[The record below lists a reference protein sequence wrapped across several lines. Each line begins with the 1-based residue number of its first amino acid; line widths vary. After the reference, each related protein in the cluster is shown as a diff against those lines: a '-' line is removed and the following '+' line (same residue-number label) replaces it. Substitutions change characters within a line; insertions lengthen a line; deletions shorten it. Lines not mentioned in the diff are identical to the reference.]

1 MYIEHKS
8 LCVICKYFIP
18 FCGLSSYFLMVSLE
32 AQVFNVDKVHFILSF
47 VACAVFVFYLR
58 NYALIKATKMNTYFS
73 SMSFLVLAL
82 TLGSVIHFACGYPVL
97 LVPFVEKT
105 ILFPLNCLG
114 TLSEIN

>member
-47 VACAVFVFYLR
+47 AACAVFVLYLR
-58 NYALIKATKMNTYFS
+58 NYALIQ
-73 SMSFLVLAL
+73 
-82 TLGSVIHFACGYPVL
+82 GH
-97 LVPFVEKT
+97 
-105 ILFPLNCLG
+105 
-114 TLSEIN
+114 